1 MRRPL
6 LIGLLAVGTVL
17 GFGSAIFHRTHS
29 HRHEAFERHIADICA
44 ESALRA
50 AGKSTG
56 VPAPSPR

>member
-17 GFGSAIFHRTHS
+17 GFGSAIFHRAHGA
-29 HRHEAFERHIADICA
+29 RHEAFERHVADICA

-50 AGKSTG
+50 AGKSK
-56 VPAPSPR
+56 